1 MQPTR
6 RMFLASMS
14 AAGLAAQPWGPGAR
28 AAAGE
33 TVLRIAMTAA
43 DVPLLVGAPDNGFE
57 GYRFAGYTIF
67 DALVNW
73 DLSKSDKAATI
84 TPGLATSWE
93 NDPQDKTKWIFH
105 LRKSVRF
112 YDGSTFD
119 ADAVLWNFDK
129 LKNNKAPQFDARQ
142 DALIGFRIPSAKSWR
157 KIDDDTVEVTTKAP
171 DGFFPYQM
179 TYLLIAS
186 PAQWEKLGR
195 DWGKVAFQPS
205 GTGPWQV
212 ERLVPHERAELVRNP
227 EYWNKDRVPKTDR
240 LVLLPIPEAN
250 TRTAALLSGQ
260 ADWIEAPTPD
270 AVPRLKSAGMQIV
283 SNGYPHVWPWQF
295 SMLPDSPW
303 KDVRVRKAANL
314 AVDRDGLVSLLGGL
328 ALPAK
333 GFVLPGSPW
342 FGKPSFEVKYDPDAA
357 KKLMKEAGHG
367 PDNPLK
373 AKVLIS
379 ASGSGQMQP
388 LAMNEYIQQNLA
400 EIGIKVEFDT
410 MEWQTLLD
418 RLRVGAKAPENKGAS
433 AINVSFA
440 SPDPFSAFVRFIHS
454 DSAAPVGYNWGY
466 YSDKEMDE
474 DLDKASGSFIVEEQ
488 NKWLQKVHEKEVDEA
503 LWLFVVH
510 DVAPRALT
518 PKVKGFVQAQSWFQ
532 DLTPV
537 TVAP

>member
-112 YDGSTFD
+112 HDGSTFD

-212 ERLVPHERAELVRNP
+212 EKLVPHERAELVRNP
-227 EYWNKDRVPKTDR
+227 KYWNKDRVPKTDR

-433 AINVSFA
+433 AINVSYA
-440 SPDPFSAFVRFIHS
+440 SPDPFSAFVRFMHS

>member
-6 RMFLASMS
+6 RMFLASMT
-14 AAGLAAQPWGPGAR
+14 AAGLAAQPQGFGAR

-57 GYRFAGYTIF
+57 GYRFAGYTIY
-67 DALVNW
+67 DALLNW

-84 TPGLATSWE
+84 TPALATSWE
-93 NDPQDKTKWIFH
+93 NDPRDKTKWIFR
-105 LRKSVRF
+105 LRKGVRF
-112 YDGSTFD
+112 HDGSAFD

-157 KIDDDTVEVTTKAP
+157 KIDDETVEVTTKAP

-186 PAQWEKLGR
+186 PVQWEKLGR

-205 GTGPWQV
+205 GTGPWRL
-212 ERLVPHERAELVRNP
+212 ERLVPHERADLVPNP
-227 EYWNKDRVPKTDR
+227 EYWNKDRIAKTGR

-270 AVPRLKSAGMQIV
+270 AIPRLKSAGMQIV
-283 SNGYPHVWPWQF
+283 SNGYPHIWPWQF
-295 SMLPDSPW
+295 SLLPDSPW

-314 AVDRDGLVSLLGGL
+314 AVDRDGLVNLLGGL

-333 GFVLPGSPW
+333 GFVLPGSSW
-342 FGKPSFEVKYDPDAA
+342 FGKPNFEVKYDPDAA

-379 ASGSGQMQP
+379 TSGSGQMQP

-418 RLRVGAKAPENKGAS
+418 RLRLGAKAPENKGAS
-433 AINVSFA
+433 AINVSYA
-440 SPDPFSAFVRFIHS
+440 SSDPFSAFVRFVHS
-454 DSAAPVGYNWGY
+454 ASTAPVGYNWGY

-488 NKWLQKVHEKEVDEA
+488 NQWLRKVHEKEVDEA

-510 DVAPRALT
+510 DVAPRALA
-518 PKVKGFVQAQSWFQ
+518 PNVKGFVPAQSWFQ